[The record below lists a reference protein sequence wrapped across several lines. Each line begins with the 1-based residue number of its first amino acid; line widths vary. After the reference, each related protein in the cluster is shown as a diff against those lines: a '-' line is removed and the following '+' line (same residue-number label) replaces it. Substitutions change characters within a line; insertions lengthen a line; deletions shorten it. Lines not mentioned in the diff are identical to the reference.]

1 MAGSVGPRARVSLLG
16 GIRLDAESAALV
28 AELLE
33 RSEIVVSDAL
43 MDVACSGGPDSTAL
57 AVLAVAAGRRVTL
70 HHVDHGIRPTGSA
83 EAAHV
88 VALANLLGAE
98 VVTHDVELGD
108 GDGLED
114 RARRVRRAV
123 LPAGSA
129 TGHTMDDQ
137 AETVLLN
144 LLRGAGASGLAAM
157 RRGAEHPLLDLR
169 RVELRR
175 LCALLGLATID
186 DPSNR
191 DLALRRNA
199 IRHRLLPLAAEVAER
214 DVVPLLAR
222 TADLTRADDE
232 LLSALAAERL
242 PDPADARSLAAA
254 PGPLAGR
261 ALRTWLTEAR
271 AEDTVSHPPT
281 MAEVDRVLAVAR
293 LEVRATELTGGL
305 RVGRS
310 GGRLLL
316 SRGPAGNLPIVGDAE
331 QVRRRH
337 AWAAGELGEVIL
349 TGEQIAERVAQLGAK
364 ITEDYA
370 DNPPLIVCVL
380 KGAMH
385 FISDLSRAIDLPIE
399 VDFMAVSSYG
409 SATKTS
415 GIVRIVKDLDVDLTG
430 RHVLVVEDI
439 IDSGLTL
446 NYLRKYLSAR
456 IPASIEVC
464 TLLLKQGEQRIEQDL
479 RYVGFTIPPTFVV
492 GYGLDVAERYRNLDG
507 VYTFV
512 GNGTAPGQPRKA

>member
-98 VVTHDVELGD
+98 VVTHVVELGD

-175 LCALLGLATID
+175 LCASLGLATIEK
-186 DPSNR
+186 
-191 DLALRRNA
+191 A
-199 IRHRLLPLAAEVAER
+199 IE
-214 DVVPLLAR
+214 
-222 TADLTRADDE
+222 
-232 LLSALAAERL
+232 
-242 PDPADARSLAAA
+242 
-254 PGPLAGR
+254 
-261 ALRTWLTEAR
+261 TWR
-271 AEDTVSHPPT
+271 F
-281 MAEVDRVLAVAR
+281 
-293 LEVRATELTGGL
+293 
-305 RVGRS
+305 
-310 GGRLLL
+310 
-316 SRGPAGNLPIVGDAE
+316 
-331 QVRRRH
+331 
-337 AWAAGELGEVIL
+337 
-349 TGEQIAERVAQLGAK
+349 
-364 ITEDYA
+364 
-370 DNPPLIVCVL
+370 
-380 KGAMH
+380 GAM
-385 FISDLSRAIDLPIE
+385 P
-399 VDFMAVSSYG
+399 
-409 SATKTS
+409 S
-415 GIVRIVKDLDVDLTG
+415 GIVCCLWPPKWPSAMSFPSWLERRISHGPMTNCCQPWLPSNSPILLMRARWL
-430 RHVLVVEDI
+430 RH
-439 IDSGLTL
+439 
-446 NYLRKYLSAR
+446 
-456 IPASIEVC
+456 PA
-464 TLLLKQGEQRIEQDL
+464 LWL
-479 RYVGFTIPPTFVV
+479 
-492 GYGLDVAERYRNLDG
+492 AEPCG
-507 VYTFV
+507 
-512 GNGTAPGQPRKA
+512 PG

>member
-1 MAGSVGPRARVSLLG
+1 MTLSVGRLL
-16 GIRLDAESAALV
+16 LDDEAAAMVAALL
-28 AELLE
+28 ARSAIE
-33 RSEIVVSDAL
+33 RGGQP
-43 MDVACSGGPDSTAL
+43 MDVACSGGADSTAL

-70 HHVDHGIRPTGSA
+70 HHVDHQLRSGSA
-83 EAAHV
+83 AEADHV
-88 VALANLLGAE
+88 VALAERLGAAA
-98 VVTHDVELGD
+98 VCHQVELGD

-114 RARRVRRAV
+114 RARRARRSV
-123 LPAGSA
+123 LPVGAA

-144 LLRGAGASGLAAM
+144 LLRGSGASGLAAM
-157 RRGAEHPLLDLR
+157 GRGPEHPILDLR
-169 RVELRR
+169 RSETRQ
-175 LCALLGLATID
+175 LCELLGLSVIE

-191 DLALRRNA
+191 DLTLRRNDV
-199 IRHRLLPLAAEVAER
+199 RHRLLPLAAEVADR

-222 TADLTRADDE
+222 TADLARDDE
-232 LLSALAAERL
+232 ALLTGLAAEEIDDVL
-242 PDPADARSLAAA
+242 DARALAAA
-254 PGPLAGR
+254 PRPLATR
-261 ALRTWLTEAR
+261 AVRSWLAEAR
-271 AEDTVSHPPT
+271 SGEGVAHPPSA
-281 MAEVDRVLAVAR
+281 AEVDRVLAVAR
-293 LEVRATELTGGL
+293 HDAQATELAGGL
-305 RVGRS
+305 RVSRTQ
-310 GGRLLL
+310 GRLRL
-316 SRGPAGNLPIVGDAE
+316 SAGGAGNLPTVSGAPND
-331 QVRRRH
+331 RGRH
-337 AWAAGELGEVIL
+337 AWADGEIGDVIL
-349 TGEQIAERVAQLGAK
+349 TGAQIAERVAELGAQ
-364 ITEDYA
+364 ITRDYA
-370 DNPPLIVCVL
+370 DTPPLIVCVL

-385 FISDLSRAIDLPIE
+385 FISDLSRAIDLPVE

-415 GIVRIVKDLDVDLTG
+415 GIVRIVKDLDVDLTD

-464 TLLLKQGEQRIEQDL
+464 TLLLKEGEQRIEQDL

-512 GNGTAPGQPRKA
+512 GDGAAPGRPKKA